1 MFPLQVTARGFA
13 PLLQFAYTAKLV
25 LDRENIHEVMLC
37 ADLLGVHNLED
48 SCFRFLQAQ
57 LQNDGQ
63 DVNDGEVEYSDED
76 TVFSEDVCSSE
87 VKQRPGG
94 GAPPLHEPP
103 RCPKSW
109 KYQVCDDERSEEAHR
124 ANPTSVSSEPEDG
137 GAASQTLL
145 TPSGIKEE
153 PFLFEGAAHE
163 RNGSNPEFGT
173 EEVLEMELEVEGVPV
188 LAEPS
193 AGQDLA
199 SSCLRSYLQQ
209 GGLDLN
215 NVSSRTIQEL
225 LTDRLWSKG
234 DFLSPDDFKTNNG
247 DMDWSKTSSCQQ
259 EGELDRCSV
268 IFSAAGDRRSSARP
282 YVDEKVQDEASALM
296 QEETPPSGPTSLTG
310 CPVAINSPAPSE
322 PRTQS
327 SSSCSSV
334 SYPDEAANGSSL
346 SSLPF
351 DLASFE
357 HPPRSLAQMVEAR
370 TPLSGELVFS
380 QDCTK
385 IKSEQGFGTSGGN
398 SSDESDSF
406 SEGDSEG
413 GARVSGPEVSSVLY
427 LYFLRVGIQVRF
439 LQTPT
444 GSGP

>member
-1 MFPLQVTARGFA
+1 MTARGFA

-25 LDRENIHEVMLC
+25 LNRENIHEVMLC

-48 SCFRFLQAQ
+48 SCFQFLQAQ

-63 DVNDGEVEYSDED
+63 DVNNGEVEYSDED

-87 VKQRPGG
+87 MKQRPSDGDD
-94 GAPPLHEPP
+94 APPPGEPP
-103 RCPKSW
+103 GRPKSW
-109 KYQVCDDERSEEAHR
+109 KYQVCDDKRTEETQH
-124 ANPTSVSSEPEDG
+124 ANPSLVSSEPEDG
-137 GAASQTLL
+137 SAASQTLL
-145 TPSGIKEE
+145 TPSRIKEE

-215 NVSSRTIQEL
+215 NMSSRTIQEL
-225 LTDRLWSKG
+225 LTNRLWSKG
-234 DFLSPDDFKTNNG
+234 DFLSQADFKTNNR

-259 EGELDRCSV
+259 EAELDRCSV
-268 IFSAAGDRRSSARP
+268 IFSAAGDRHSSARP
-282 YVDEKVQDEASALM
+282 YVDEKIQDEVSTLM
-296 QEETPPSGPTSLTG
+296 QEETPPSGPTSLSR
-310 CPVAINSPAPSE
+310 CPVAINSPVPSE

-357 HPPRSLAQMVEAR
+357 HPPRSLVQMVEAR
-370 TPLSGELVFS
+370 TPLSRELVFS
-380 QDCTK
+380 QDCSK

-398 SSDESDSF
+398 SSDESGSF

-413 GARVSGPEVSSVLY
+413 GARVSGPEVSSVLH
-427 LYFLRVGIQVRF
+427 LYFLCWR
-439 LQTPT
+439 
-444 GSGP
+444 

>member
-1 MFPLQVTARGFA
+1 MTARGFA

-48 SCFRFLQAQ
+48 SCFQFLQAQ

-63 DVNDGEVEYSDED
+63 DVNNGEVEYSDED

-87 VKQRPGG
+87 MKQRPGDG
-94 GAPPLHEPP
+94 DDAPPPAEPP
-103 RCPKSW
+103 GCPKSW
-109 KYQVCDDERSEEAHR
+109 KYQVCDDKRTDESQHAS
-124 ANPTSVSSEPEDG
+124 PSLVGSEPEDG

-145 TPSGIKEE
+145 TPSRIKEE

-193 AGQDLA
+193 AGCQDLT

-215 NVSSRTIQEL
+215 NMSSRTIQEL
-225 LTDRLWSKG
+225 LTNRLWSKG
-234 DFLSPDDFKTNNG
+234 DFLSQADFKTNHR

-259 EGELDRCSV
+259 DGELDRCSV
-268 IFSAAGDRRSSARP
+268 IFSAAGDRHSSSARP
-282 YVDEKVQDEASALM
+282 YVDEKIQDDVSTLM
-296 QEETPPSGPTSLTG
+296 QEETPPSGPTSLSI

-357 HPPRSLAQMVEAR
+357 HPPRSLVQMVEAR
-370 TPLSGELVFS
+370 TPLSRELVFS

-385 IKSEQGFGTSGGN
+385 VKSEQGFGTSGGN

-413 GARVSGPEVSSVLY
+413 GARVSAPEVSAVLH
-427 LYFLRVGIQVRF
+427 LCFLCWR
-439 LQTPT
+439 
-444 GSGP
+444 